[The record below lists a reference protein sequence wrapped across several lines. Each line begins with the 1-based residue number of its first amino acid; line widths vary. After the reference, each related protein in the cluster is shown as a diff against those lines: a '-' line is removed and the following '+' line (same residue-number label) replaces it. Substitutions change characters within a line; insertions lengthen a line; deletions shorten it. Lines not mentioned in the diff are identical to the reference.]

1 MQLGGIVAVR
11 KRIAAVPVCT
21 SSTTSICIQI
31 TGISCRSSSSRPP
44 LGISAAKPVGGA
56 RTGRVWTSWRR
67 RYLGRSS
74 SLEGSPPNAPRTF
87 PPERAQNGRRCAP
100 RSCSATRWPRRV
112 VCGGRGRPG
121 LTRASKGQALP
132 VCRWPP
138 SRALLGERRPQE
150 PDLPPCRYPP
160 AVERRRQRRL
170 PAEQRGR
177 RRTHRCAAP
186 PSWVDCSRRSFAA
199 FTTRNERH

>member
-11 KRIAAVPVCT
+11 KRIVAVPVCT

-112 VCGGRGRPG
+112 VCGGRGRPA
-121 LTRASKGQALP
+121 ASIACL
-132 VCRWPP
+132 
-138 SRALLGERRPQE
+138 SRPTAWARGHQE
-150 PDLPPCRYPP
+150 SNSD
-160 AVERRRQRRL
+160 ET
-170 PAEQRGR
+170 RGR
-177 RRTHRCAAP
+177 EGGYWCLLLVRQL
-186 PSWVDCSRRSFAA
+186 W
-199 FTTRNERH
+199 